1 MKQLYNRIKTT
12 LLILMLCMCS
22 ISANAQKHNKYSD
35 SYNFRK
41 GIEALDAND
50 AVGAEA
56 SFTKELEEH
65 PDNGYAYLY
74 LSHVHS
80 YNEEYG
86 RALSSI
92 NNALQLISKKDKSY
106 KGLCHYERGGIYKA
120 LGKYNE
126 AIADFTQ
133 AISYDSS
140 NEDYYWERA
149 QIYFEQGKYELA
161 DADYKAMHQI
171 DENAPLPY
179 MGLGRNEAARK
190 NYLNA
195 IDLYDTVIALYS
207 DYASGYSFRA
217 EAYMGLGRYMEAAS
231 DIIKALELNYD
242 NKAFGLMI
250 EIADSAFVQI
260 NTKLKAKAVTDPNN
274 SYWPY
279 CIGVINERTKKY
291 QDAITNYLKS
301 SKLNEDAMT
310 YNRISTC
317 YVDMGEWASAIEYL
331 DKAIALEPKYNDY
344 VLYKAEIYYE
354 AGQFETAIE
363 IIDQY
368 IETVPDYYVGYHS
381 RAWYKEHV
389 NDYDGALEDYTTAT
403 TLNPEDSAP
412 IMARG
417 NLYLLKGET
426 ELARK
431 DFERVIQ
438 IDTIPENGSRTM
450 YALMR
455 LGRNEEAIDW
465 MNKMLESSDD
475 EGVRYEAA
483 CLYSLMGD
491 SDKSLSYLEES
502 LKGGNKSYSH
512 IMTDNDLINIRDL
525 DSFNVLMEKYFPNEV
540 KANLSNKAFIE
551 YKEHVAEVPFTR
563 QGGVTQVKC
572 SVNGLPLHFI
582 FDTGAADVTISRVEA
597 TFMFKN
603 GYLSSDDIIG
613 KARYMD
619 ANGDISIGTVI
630 NIKKIT
636 FGDQEL
642 ENVRASVVESNNAP
656 LLLGQSVLNRLGR
669 IEIDYDRSMLKITS
683 KEKII
688 LSNVSGEHNGYKY
701 VDLGLSVL
709 WATCN
714 LGASSP
720 EGYGDYYAWG
730 ETSTKSSYVDGTSK
744 TFNHP
749 IKDISGNP
757 YYDAAYS
764 NWGGGWRMPT
774 KAEFQELID
783 NCTWTWYS
791 IEGKRGYI
799 VTSNKNGNCIFLPAA
814 GFRNTTELVAGDER
828 GAYWTSTH
836 HEKWANYVNHVELDS
851 NEYLFV
857 PLGPCFGLTIR
868 PVLSPDF
875 K

>member
-1 MKQLYNRIKTT
+1 
-12 LLILMLCMCS
+12 
-22 ISANAQKHNKYSD
+22 
-35 SYNFRK
+35 
-41 GIEALDAND
+41 
-50 AVGAEA
+50 
-56 SFTKELEEH
+56 
-65 PDNGYAYLY
+65 
-74 LSHVHS
+74 
-80 YNEEYG
+80 
-86 RALSSI
+86 
-92 NNALQLISKKDKSY
+92 
-106 KGLCHYERGGIYKA
+106 
-120 LGKYNE
+120 
-126 AIADFTQ
+126 
-133 AISYDSS
+133 
-140 NEDYYWERA
+140 
-149 QIYFEQGKYELA
+149 
-161 DADYKAMHQI
+161 
-171 DENAPLPY
+171 
-179 MGLGRNEAARK
+179 
-190 NYLNA
+190 
-195 IDLYDTVIALYS
+195 
-207 DYASGYSFRA
+207 
-217 EAYMGLGRYMEAAS
+217 
-231 DIIKALELNYD
+231 
-242 NKAFGLMI
+242 
-250 EIADSAFVQI
+250 
-260 NTKLKAKAVTDPNN
+260 
-274 SYWPY
+274 
-279 CIGVINERTKKY
+279 
-291 QDAITNYLKS
+291 
-301 SKLNEDAMT
+301 
-310 YNRISTC
+310 
-317 YVDMGEWASAIEYL
+317 
-331 DKAIALEPKYNDY
+331 
-344 VLYKAEIYYE
+344 
-354 AGQFETAIE
+354 
-363 IIDQY
+363 
-368 IETVPDYYVGYHS
+368 
-381 RAWYKEHV
+381 
-389 NDYDGALEDYTTAT
+389 
-403 TLNPEDSAP
+403 
-412 IMARG
+412 
-417 NLYLLKGET
+417 
-426 ELARK
+426 
-431 DFERVIQ
+431 
-438 IDTIPENGSRTM
+438 
-450 YALMR
+450 
-455 LGRNEEAIDW
+455 
-465 MNKMLESSDD
+465 
-475 EGVRYEAA
+475 
-483 CLYSLMGD
+483 
-491 SDKSLSYLEES
+491 
-502 LKGGNKSYSH
+502 
-512 IMTDNDLINIRDL
+512 
-525 DSFNVLMEKYFPNEV
+525 MEKYFPNEV

-656 LLLGQSVLNRLGR
+656 LLLGQSVLNRLGK

-836 HEKWANYVNHVELDS
+836 HEKWANYVHRAELASD
-851 NEYLFV
+851 EYLLV
-857 PLGPCFGLTIR
+857 TLGPCFGLTIR
-868 PVLSPDF
+868 PVLSLP